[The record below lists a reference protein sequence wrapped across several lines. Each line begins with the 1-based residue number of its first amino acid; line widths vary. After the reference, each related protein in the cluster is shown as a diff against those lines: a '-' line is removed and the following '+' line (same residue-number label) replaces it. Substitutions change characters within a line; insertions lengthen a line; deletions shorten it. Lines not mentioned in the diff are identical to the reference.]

1 MERVTIIK
9 VGGAVVEN
17 ETTLAT
23 LLQNFASI
31 EGAKIL
37 VHGGGR
43 AATSVASQL
52 GIESQMVNGRRITN
66 ADMLRVATMVYAGL
80 VNKNIVA
87 QLQSLKVDAIGLTG
101 ADMNI
106 ITSTK
111 RPIQDV
117 DYGFVG
123 DITHVD
129 GQKIADLLAMNAVPV
144 IAPLTHNA
152 TGQLLNTNADTIAA
166 TVAQALTTF
175 FDVKL
180 IYCFEKQGVLHN
192 QNDNNSVIP
201 MITAQN
207 FPTLLANG
215 TISGGMLPK
224 IENALSAVNH
234 GVKSVVIT
242 SATNL
247 TGGTTIQ

>member
-1 MERVTIIK
+1 
-9 VGGAVVEN
+9 
-17 ETTLAT
+17 
-23 LLQNFASI
+23 
-31 EGAKIL
+31 
-37 VHGGGR
+37 
-43 AATSVASQL
+43 
-52 GIESQMVNGRRITN
+52 
-66 ADMLRVATMVYAGL
+66 MVYAGL